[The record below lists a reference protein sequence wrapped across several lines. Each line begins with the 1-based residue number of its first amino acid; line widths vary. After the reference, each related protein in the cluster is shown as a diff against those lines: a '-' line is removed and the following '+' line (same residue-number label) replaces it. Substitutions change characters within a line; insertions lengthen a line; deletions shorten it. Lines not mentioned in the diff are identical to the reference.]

1 MIFLKIFFTSD
12 CTASKDD
19 GNCCTSSN
27 PCALGQGDCD
37 SDSQC
42 AGDLVCGTD
51 NCINFDSTWPST
63 SDCCTTGNKIIQLQ
77 FWHVMPANIED
88 ISYDENDPDI
98 LHQLVPIHN
107 PQFHPLHTLPRIQG
121 KN

>member
-1 MIFLKIFFTSD
+1 MPDAEGRTPIHIAAGVGKI
-12 CTASKDD
+12 
-19 GNCCTSSN
+19 NVLEILLN
-27 PCALGQGDCD
+27 
-37 SDSQC
+37 
-42 AGDLVCGTD
+42 
-51 NCINFDSTWPST
+51 
-63 SDCCTTGNKIIQLQ
+63 
-77 FWHVMPANIED
+77 VMPANIED

>member
-1 MIFLKIFFTSD
+1 MKSLCPVLKWSPCNPIIKRLLYEFKF
-12 CTASKDD
+12 
-19 GNCCTSSN
+19 NSSSCVM
-27 PCALGQGDCD
+27 PDAEGRTPIHIA
-37 SDSQC
+37 
-42 AGDLVCGTD
+42 AGVGK
-51 NCINFDSTWPST
+51 INVLEILL
-63 SDCCTTGNKIIQLQ
+63 N
-77 FWHVMPANIED
+77 VMPANIED